1 MPAAMLVADDIVWE
15 TLNCKRPITNL
26 KLREILFFLNLKYL
40 KEKHHPLITDKSFE
54 KWPYGPVI
62 KQVNQNYVPKFGG
75 DDIKYIPDF
84 VYIDNKPKAY
94 TIKTYQFHHCDLA
107 KEYREFIADNLD
119 QFMHYGTF
127 EMINWTHEDPEW
139 KNKTHKFY
147 DLQKSLA
154 YFTKKGII

>member
-40 KEKHHPLITDKSFE
+40 KEKHQPLITDKSFE

-75 DDIKYIPDF
+75 DVIRYIPDF
-84 VYIDNKPKAY
+84 VYIDNENKDYKIKAY
-94 TIKTYQFHHCDLA
+94 KFHHCDLA
-107 KEYREFIADNLD
+107 KEYREFIADNFG
-119 QFMHYGTF
+119 QFIHYGTF
-127 EMINWTHEDPEW
+127 EMINWTHKDPEW
-139 KNKTHKFY
+139 NNKIHEFY

-154 YFTKKGII
+154 YFTKEGII